1 VVRQLFDKQTGR
13 YKGAVEVVQR
23 ARWYEVIS
31 EAHAA
36 ATANRLEMTAIK
48 RAAAVVTPAPT
59 EQQPST
65 EQQPGG
71 EDTTAPAPLADA
83 ASTSNEEEQTQG
95 AMLASPPVPVPAVEG
110 IVIPLSALQWQ
121 LQHELKVENIPRQ
134 AITTWLDL
142 MAPRKLFFSFH
153 SLVPCWRKE
162 RLRND
167 PFPSCLLK
175 RLFVAQGAFSLP
187 IRVLGLWSLKIL
199 NGSCCCWYG
208 QAWIQSALR

>member
-1 VVRQLFDKQTGR
+1 MVRQLFDKQTGR

-48 RAAAVVTPAPT
+48 RAAVVVAPAPT
-59 EQQPST
+59 EQ
-65 EQQPGG
+65 QQPGG

-95 AMLASPPVPVPAVEG
+95 AMLASPPRPVPAVEG

-134 AITTWLDL
+134 V
-142 MAPRKLFFSFH
+142 RKTYF
-153 SLVPCWRKE
+153 
-162 RLRND
+162 
-167 PFPSCLLK
+167 
-175 RLFVAQGAFSLP
+175 
-187 IRVLGLWSLKIL
+187 
-199 NGSCCCWYG
+199 
-208 QAWIQSALR
+208 